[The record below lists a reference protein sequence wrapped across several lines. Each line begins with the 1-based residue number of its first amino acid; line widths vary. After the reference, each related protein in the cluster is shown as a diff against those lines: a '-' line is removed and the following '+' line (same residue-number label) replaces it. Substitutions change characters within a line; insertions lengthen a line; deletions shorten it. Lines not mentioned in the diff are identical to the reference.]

1 MRRHNLRGGWG
12 LTGTLLESLDEPAA
26 RRAGGI
32 GREIGSRHRQYQ
44 ALLDKVFDRQLD
56 ESTFHEI
63 LLHRVQRHAAPAQS
77 FEKKGVLGKK
87 IAQSPRER
95 RHDSEFAPNRQLG

>member
-1 MRRHNLRGGWG
+1 M
-12 LTGTLLESLDEPAA
+12 
-26 RRAGGI
+26 
-32 GREIGSRHRQYQ
+32 
-44 ALLDKVFDRQLD
+44 LDKVFDRQLD

-95 RHDSEFAPNRQLG
+95 RHDAEFAPNRQLGSVGQHQLYVFGEFCFWNHARDQREGMLARGDHDHGEP